1 MAHVL
6 LGALLVLLAA
16 GQSINFF
23 SLKQD
28 VEIGSESA
36 KEAEQSL
43 SLLASSSLPH
53 RYVSSV
59 GYRITQNRSLPAL
72 KYRYRVV
79 NSMDINSV
87 GFPGGAIYLNRGL
100 LEIASNDDEVAAI
113 VAHEVSH
120 IASRHGTAQLS
131 RQLMVQAPLKI
142 AAGTP
147 LTEVWRDEIAK
158 LGIALG
164 IDAPF
169 VRYNGDQELE
179 AGLMTVQLMSDARFD
194 PNAFRTLMDKIN
206 EAETSDVARRP
217 VFLFNHP
224 QSQTLAP
231 DIDERIDKLSTPSR
245 RARASADF
253 RAFRSALLKL
263 AVPVPALI
271 ETADADSA
279 DGLPEVFIHPMDYYR
294 LSHPEGWQVTRI
306 GQNGAIIAPADGVQ
320 PSRNG
325 TDVSH
330 GVMFDMFDISLP
342 DRSLTLEQATN
353 RLIAFLRQRNQTPAD
368 RRFVDPRVGTS
379 WLRMIPGAQTQ
390 TLISGEPGIRTVMIG
405 RPDTSSQQEI
415 AWVVTRLYYQSLFYM
430 VFVAPEDEFPTYQPV
445 FEQMI
450 RSVRLR

>member
-6 LGALLVLLAA
+6 LGALLLLAA

-53 RYVSSV
+53 RYISSI
-59 GYRITQNRSLPAL
+59 GYRVTQNRSLPAM
-72 KYRYRVV
+72 KYRYRII
-79 NSMDINSV
+79 NSKDVNSV

-147 LTEVWRDEIAK
+147 LSEVWRDEIAK

-169 VRYNGDQELE
+169 VRYNTDQELE
-179 AGLMTVQLMSDARFD
+179 AGLRTVQLMADARFD
-194 PNAFRTLMDKIN
+194 PNGFRTLQDKIS

-217 VFLFNHP
+217 AFLFNHP
-224 QSQTLAP
+224 QSQALAP
-231 DIDERIDKLSTPSR
+231 DIAERIDKLSTPSR

-263 AVPVPALI
+263 PVPVPKPGEPL
-271 ETADADSA
+271 
-279 DGLPEVFIHPMDYYR
+279 DGVAAMLPEVYTHPMDFYR
-294 LSHPEGWQVTRI
+294 LSHPARWQVTRS
-306 GQNGAIIAPADGVQ
+306 GPNGAIIAPADGVQ
-320 PSRNG
+320 ASRNG

-330 GVMFDMFDISLP
+330 GVMFDLFDISLP

-353 RLIAFLRQRNQTPAD
+353 RLIAFLRQRNQPPAD
-368 RRFVDPRVGTS
+368 PRFVDLRVGTS
-379 WLRMIPGAQTQ
+379 WLRMVPGAQTQ
-390 TLISGEPGIRTVMIG
+390 TLISGEPAMRTVMIG
-405 RPDTSSQQEI
+405 RPDTSSQPEI